1 MKKFTSLLLTVSAIM
16 AINGCGA
23 VDDGTST
30 NYGVSTYDMRGRS
43 ITGNGGDSY
52 IAFCSNG
59 SAYSY
64 DNYNGYHYGS
74 YTLNA
79 YKIDFYDDA
88 GGSYALT
95 TNDGYFDVGYT
106 YPMVGVENIT
116 IDSIDYSGC

>member
-1 MKKFTSLLLTVSAIM
+1 M
-16 AINGCGA
+16 AINGCGT
-23 VDDGTST
+23 VDDGTNTDYIDDGTST